1 MIFIF
6 GATLLAYRFFG
17 KAGLFMMTVIATI
30 IANIECLI
38 LVDAFGI
45 EQTLG
50 NVFFAVTF
58 LITDI
63 LSENES
69 KKEADKA
76 VFLGI
81 FTSVFV
87 IIITQSWFLYTPS
100 ENDWVMPSVEGIFSN
115 TPRTMI
121 ASLVVYGISQ
131 IIDVRLYHWWWKVT
145 EKLSGNKKSFLWIR
159 NNGSTMISQLINT
172 VCFTLGAFYG
182 RYDAKTIVEIIISTY
197 LIYFVCAI
205 CDTPV
210 IYLARKMKQNGKIK

>member
-6 GATLLAYRFFG
+6 GATLLAYRIFG